1 MRTLNRPLFKMG
13 GSIKEGVMHGIR
25 EPKRHGGKMLLVG
38 QHPKEFQDNSGRE
51 KHVFPLLAWGASA
64 LRAAPIAYR
73 GFKAARTFA
82 PGTMTWGQRLKDT
95 ILGSGR
101 FRDVTLK
108 KPPGIKSAPWI
119 KETIPGKRK
128 GIWEA
133 LKDPKRF
140 GAAIREYP
148 VTAAMGLTLPNLA
161 SQAVVPTAKA
171 IGSLGKT
178 YIDMVL
184 PGDQSK
190 WFTKEKPKKEGKG
203 YILPGQGLSG
213 EKVTKDTSTAA
224 ERKAFA
230 DKQKDARLAKYLDM
244 MGYDKARKNAVADA
258 MIDAGRI
265 INERGT
271 LKGKN
276 INRELIDPIIGAT
289 SARLDKPEQI
299 REAVGLMMTKT
310 DLEKEAAGGKPGPA
324 LKAARDYQEQFGGT
338 LQNAY
343 KHTGGTKQLNFGETK
358 SALAKQYGKGPND
371 QDVILQTIQLVKG
384 NEPGFKLDDIKVLG
398 DAETLEG
405 LEKQEDFIS
414 ITDSVLKSPDA
425 QTEDGVVKPGIYVV
439 GHAVVVV
446 TEDGKVDRIN

>member
-25 EPKRHGGKMLLVG
+25 EPKRNGGLSKQFNTGLVGDERYPKTDGREHHVLFLPALGAAGMAALRFAAPYGARLLGGAIRTGVGGKRFLAPTGSWWGKDPLVG
-38 QHPKEFQDNSGRE
+38 GARKLVQSGLRGKSKGMWGKVGKFATAPTTALGAAYALTDIFPGGKPFGPDTKLPNILGQRFDE
-51 KHVFPLLAWGASA
+51 KGKK
-64 LRAAPIAYR
+64 I
-73 GFKAARTFA
+73 
-82 PGTMTWGQRLKDT
+82 PGTGL
-95 ILGSGR
+95 
-101 FRDVTLK
+101 FN
-108 KPPGIKSAPWI
+108 PG
-119 KETIPGKRK
+119 
-128 GIWEA
+128 
-133 LKDPKRF
+133 
-140 GAAIREYP
+140 
-148 VTAAMGLTLPNLA
+148 
-161 SQAVVPTAKA
+161 
-171 IGSLGKT
+171 
-178 YIDMVL
+178 
-184 PGDQSK
+184 
-190 WFTKEKPKKEGKG
+190 KPKKEG

-338 LQNAY
+338 LQDAY

-358 SALAKQYGKGPND
+358 SALAKQYGRGPND